1 MSRRCD
7 DPGVDDDNSEHER
20 DRAMSSTEAPSLTSV
35 PAAWN
40 RLELERVG
48 FVGFVPLIGMDRT
61 QLPRRHGVYVVV
73 HQLDQEPEFLDSNVI
88 DKWPPYQ
95 SAHLRER
102 WLTDAPVVYIGK
114 AEGKVGL
121 HLRVGAFSRQATN
134 HSGGRSLWQL
144 EKSQDLLVAWLETP
158 GESALAV
165 EQRYL
170 QAFKAEYGSYPFAN
184 RRG

>member
-1 MSRRCD
+1 VAAAAQT
-7 DPGVDDDNSEHER
+7 PG
-20 DRAMSSTEAPSLTSV
+20 LTAV

-61 QLPRRHGVYVVV
+61 QLPRRHGVYVVM
-73 HQLDQEPEFLDSNVI
+73 HGLDQEPEFLDSNII
-88 DKWPPYQ
+88 DKWPPYP
-95 SAHLRER
+95 SAQLRER
-102 WLTDAPVVYIGK
+102 WLTDVPVVYIGK

-121 HLRVGAFSRQATN
+121 HRRVGAFSRQATN

-144 EKSQDLLVAWLETP
+144 ERSEDLLVAWLETP

-170 QAFKAEYGSYPFAN
+170 QSFKAAHGSYPFAN

>member
-1 MSRRCD
+1 
-7 DPGVDDDNSEHER
+7 VDDDTPEHEHEH
-20 DRAMSSTEAPSLTSV
+20 DGAVTSTEAPSLTAV

-95 SAHLRER
+95 PAHLRER
-102 WLTDAPVVYIGK
+102 WLTDVPVVYIGK

-121 HLRVGAFSRQATN
+121 HRRVGAFSRQATN

-144 EKSQDLLVAWLETP
+144 EKSEDLLVAWLETP

-165 EQRYL
+165 EQQYL
-170 QAFKAEYGSYPFAN
+170 QAFKAEHGSYPFAN

>member
-1 MSRRCD
+1 VDED
-7 DPGVDDDNSEHER
+7 DSERGH
-20 DRAMSSTEAPSLTSV
+20 DGAVSSTQAPGLTAV

-73 HQLDQEPEFLDSNVI
+73 HELEQQPEFLDSNVI
-88 DKWPPYQ
+88 DKWPPYP
-95 SAHLRER
+95 SAQLRER
-102 WLTDAPVVYIGK
+102 WLTDVSVVYIGK

-121 HLRVGAFSRQATN
+121 HRRVGAFSRQATN

-144 EKSQDLLVAWLETP
+144 VTSRDFLVAWLETP

-170 QAFKAEYGSYPFAN
+170 QSFKAEHGSYPFAN

>member
-1 MSRRCD
+1 M
-7 DPGVDDDNSEHER
+7 DDDTPEQEH
-20 DRAMSSTEAPSLTSV
+20 DRAVTPTEDPSLTAV

>member
-1 MSRRCD
+1 M
-7 DPGVDDDNSEHER
+7 DDDTPEQEH
-20 DRAMSSTEAPSLTSV
+20 DRAVTPTEDPSLTAVS
-35 PAAWN
+35 AAWN

-61 QLPRRHGVYVVV
+61 KLPRRHGVYVVV

-121 HLRVGAFSRQATN
+121 HRRVGAFSRQATN